1 MEARELP
8 SGPTSHDE
16 QLDGLRTLAVGG
28 VLYAHFLADGSL
40 AGHAG
45 VRLFFVLSGFLI
57 SRILI
62 EVAGREEFRLRTA
75 LVAFYAR
82 RVLRIAPAYLLLIAL
97 VYALGAVEER
107 GAFKWFFT
115 YLSNFLYAI
124 RDAWDPWVMGH
135 TWSLAI
141 EEQFYALWPLVIFLT
156 PPRHLKAACWAA
168 IGLSLAY
175 RCVLPVTLEPSI
187 TRDLLPPAAMDALGA
202 GALLAV
208 YRSRGEAPLAGR
220 LGPVAALSFAGF
232 LVTYYAA
239 PVDGLAAWAQWAA
252 REVLLVPV
260 FLWAVNGAVEG
271 FRGPLGRLLCNRQM
285 RYIGRISYGIYLYH
299 FLVLWAV
306 LQLFPHVPALGANGW
321 ARFLVGTPLAVLA
334 ATASW
339 FLLEEPVNRLKRHF
353 PYTRRVL
360 PADLPVQA

>member
-1 MEARELP
+1 MRA
-8 SGPTSHDE
+8 GPTLHDE
-16 QLDGLRTLAVGG
+16 QLDGLRTFAVGG
-28 VLYAHFLADGSL
+28 VLYAHFLAEGSL

-62 EVAGREEFRLRTA
+62 EVAQREDFRLRTA
-75 LVAFYAR
+75 LAAFYMR
-82 RVLRIAPAYLLLIAL
+82 RVLRIAPAYLLLILL

-124 RDAWDPWVMGH
+124 RDKWDPWVMGH

-141 EEQFYALWPLVIFLT
+141 EEQFYALWPLIVFLT
-156 PPRHLKAACWAA
+156 PARHLKAACWAA

-175 RCVLPVTLEPSI
+175 RCFLPLTLEPSI

-208 YRSRGEAPLAGR
+208 YRTRGEVPLGGR
-220 LGPVAALSFAGF
+220 LGLIAALSLAGYGAAS
-232 LVTYYAA
+232 LVPAT
-239 PVDGLAAWAQWAA
+239 GSLAGWAGWAA
-252 REVLLVPV
+252 REVLLIPV
-260 FLWAVNGAVEG
+260 FLYVTNGAVEG
-271 FRGPLGRLLCNRQM
+271 FRGWAGRVLANRQM
-285 RYIGRISYGIYLYH
+285 RFLGRISYGIYLYH

-306 LQLFPHVPALGANGW
+306 LELFPEVPALAANGW
-321 ARFLVGTPLAVLA
+321 ARFLVCAPLSVLA
-334 ATASW
+334 ASASW
-339 FLLEEPVNRLKRHF
+339 FLLEEPINRLKSHF
-353 PYTRRVL
+353 PYTRRAAG
-360 PADLPVQA
+360 ADLPAQA